1 MLSKKQR
8 RIKIAETNE
17 KIRKSLIHK
26 HKKPMNRTKKTKFE
40 REALELET
48 AALDVYNDY
57 RDTKQNEAFIR
68 QVL

>member
-1 MLSKKQR
+1 
-8 RIKIAETNE
+8 
-17 KIRKSLIHK
+17 
-26 HKKPMNRTKKTKFE
+26 MNRTKKTKFE
-40 REALELET
+40 REALELEN